1 MPRFRSAWSPVVLS
15 ALVVALCS
23 VGITKGGTGHGTPGS
38 APGPAAGGSDADAAL
53 SPDLGWD

>member
-23 VGITKGGTGHGTPGS
+23 VGVVKSGTGQGTSGS
-38 APGPAAGGSDADAAL
+38 AAGPAAGGSDTDAAL
-53 SPDLGWD
+53 SLDLGWD